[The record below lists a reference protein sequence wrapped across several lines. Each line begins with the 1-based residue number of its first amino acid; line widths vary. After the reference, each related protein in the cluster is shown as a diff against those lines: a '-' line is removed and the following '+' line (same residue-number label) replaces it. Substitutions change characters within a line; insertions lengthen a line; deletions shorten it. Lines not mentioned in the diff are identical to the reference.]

1 MNTPVR
7 SAASLLALAAWP
19 LAGCQ
24 QELRQDIASID
35 TAFAA
40 GNYQSA
46 RWIAEDAVRRNKDD
60 QQDRLVWWLSAA
72 RASQAAGDVPASVA
86 WYARAY
92 EDVRPYLD
100 SKAEATV
107 SEAVVTTAVNQ
118 TMRIYRATPPE
129 RIMMCTLQ
137 GANYLWLGDVANA
150 RIELNRAADFQQDAV
165 ARYQKEVN
173 AAQEQAN
180 ADWQREGWDASIATG
195 AVESVRAAWGAD
207 PATLGAASFANPF
220 TNYLRAAMLIAAG
233 ADSGDLQNARA
244 DLRGVQE
251 MMPALSSAARDIEL
265 IDGKGD
271 RAVTWIFCLTGL
283 APEYR
288 EFRLDIPIPVGD
300 VNYVSAAFPILQ
312 RRADFVQEFQV
323 MGEAGGRS
331 ELLADLDAMVE
342 VDFNGRLPAIVTQE
356 IVSSATKAAA
366 TWAASQAAYSA
377 DTTAGILV
385 QIAGIAYQAG
395 STAADLR
402 AWTTMPKQVAL
413 LRVPTPASGRILL
426 RRGDG
431 SRLCKLFVQPGVP
444 NIALVT
450 LPSASTSNASV
461 MLYRGAEVH
470 GPPIPIDHPDPLLDA
485 EPDPGPP
492 AATESADPAAPPTP
506 VAADFR

>member
-1 MNTPVR
+1 MNTSLR
-7 SAASLLALAAWP
+7 SAAVPSLLALAAWP
-19 LAGCQ
+19 LSACQ
-24 QELRQDIASID
+24 QDLRRDSASID
-35 TAFAA
+35 RAFAA
-40 GNYQSA
+40 GNYQAASS
-46 RWIAEDAVRRNKDD
+46 IAEDAVRRNNDD
-60 QQDRLVWWLSAA
+60 RQDRLVWWLAAA
-72 RASQAAGDVPASVA
+72 RASQAAGDIPASVA
-86 WYARAY
+86 WYAKAY
-92 EDVRPYLD
+92 EEVRPYLD
-100 SKAEATV
+100 AKAEATV

-129 RIMMCTLQ
+129 RIMLCTLQ

-165 ARYQKEVN
+165 ARHAKEVN

-180 ADWQREGWDASIATG
+180 ADWQKEGWDASIATA

-233 ADSGDLQNARA
+233 GDSGDLQNARA
-244 DLRGVQE
+244 DLRGVQG
-251 MMPALSSAARDIEL
+251 MMPGLAAAARDIEL

-312 RRADFVQEFQV
+312 RRSDFVPEFQV
-323 MGEAGGRS
+323 KGDAGGRS
-331 ELLADLDAMVE
+331 ELLADIDSMVE

-356 IVSSATKAAA
+356 IVSSASKAAA

-450 LPSASTSNASV
+450 LPSSATAHPSV

-470 GPPIPIDHPDPLLDA
+470 GPPIPIDHPDAALDA
-485 EPDPGPP
+485 EPDP
-492 AATESADPAAPPTP
+492 APPEPTAPVEPPVP
-506 VAADFR
+506 VAAAFR

>member
-1 MNTPVR
+1 MTAPPR
-7 SAASLLALAAWP
+7 AACAVLAVAATCGP
-19 LAGCQ
+19 GCQ
-24 QELRQDIASID
+24 QELRRDSASID
-35 TAFAA
+35 RAFAA
-40 GNYQSA
+40 GNYAQA
-46 RWIAEDAVRRNKDD
+46 RSLAEDACGRKGDD
-60 QQDRLVWWLSAA
+60 QQDQLVWWL
-72 RASQAAGDVPASVA
+72 AAGRAGQADMAIMESIQ
-86 WYARAY
+86 WYGKAY
-92 EDVRPYLD
+92 EAVRPYLD
-100 SKAEATV
+100 AKAEATV

-129 RIMMCTLQ
+129 RIMLCTLQ

-165 ARYQKEVN
+165 ARYAKEVN

-180 ADWQREGWDASIATG
+180 ADWRKEGWDASIATG
-195 AVESVRAAWGAD
+195 AVASVRAAWGAD

-220 TNYLRAAMLIAAG
+220 TSYLRAAMLIAAG

-251 MMPALSSAARDIEL
+251 MMPGLTTAARDIEL
-265 IDGKGD
+265 IDGTGD

-288 EFRLDIPIPVGD
+288 EFRLDIPIPVGE

-312 RRADFVQEFQV
+312 RRADFVPEFQV
-323 MGEAGGRS
+323 AGDAGARS
-331 ELLADLDAMVE
+331 ELLADIDAMVE

-356 IVSSATKAAA
+356 IISSATKAAA

-402 AWTTMPKQVAL
+402 AWTTMPKQVTL

-450 LPSASTSNASV
+450 LPSSSTSNASV
-461 MLYRGAEVH
+461 MMYRGAEVH
-470 GPPIPIDHPDPLLDA
+470 GPPIPIDHPDPGLDA
-485 EPDPGPP
+485 EPDPVPPP
-492 AATESADPAAPPTP
+492 ATEPADPAAPPTP
-506 VAADFR
+506 VAAGFR